1 MPAVFACNGEV
12 TIKFLIGTRRI
23 GIGLIPV
30 ASNCT
35 FAGTP
40 TFRKLPHRGRIDGRV
55 HLRVLIH
62 YAGNGYLAPNR
73 ARTEHVTMG

>member
-1 MPAVFACNGEV
+1 MPTLFACNGEV
-12 TIKFLIGTRRI
+12 TTKFLIGTRRI

-35 FAGTP
+35 FAGTT
-40 TFRKLPHRGRIDGRV
+40 TFRRLPRRGRVDGRV

-73 ARTEHVTMG
+73 ARTEQVTMG